1 KNVKLSGATY
11 QIVNNPNT
19 AVNLFKSGKLDVA
32 NLATPELVSANKKN
46 KDYKALTSP
55 RIDVLEY
62 NQSGKVPELSNLKIR
77 QA

>member
-1 KNVKLSGATY
+1 M
-11 QIVNNPNT
+11 
-19 AVNLFKSGKLDVA
+19 
-32 NLATPELVSANKKN
+32 ATPELVSANKKN

-77 QA
+77 QALNLATNRKNLLEIAAPSFSITNTVTPKN